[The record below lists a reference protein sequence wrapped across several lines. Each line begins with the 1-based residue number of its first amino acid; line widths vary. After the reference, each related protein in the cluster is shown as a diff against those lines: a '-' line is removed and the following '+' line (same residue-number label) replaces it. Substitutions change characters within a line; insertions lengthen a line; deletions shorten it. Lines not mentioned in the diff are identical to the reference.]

1 MAPVI
6 NGRNLYN
13 NLFNT
18 KFMKKWLP
26 DNPTKAAATLA
37 LVSTVTKDALN
48 CYYYT
53 TQSYH
58 NKKIPE
64 DKRTFVASIDLS
76 NGLVNVIV
84 PILSKPLIEK
94 GSDYLFNKHFAKLFN
109 SQSAE
114 AMYNK
119 LKSKN
124 IDCDLKSVENILS
137 KTSSKWARAGF
148 AVIATLVA
156 SQIICKRVI
165 TPSVATP
172 LADVIKAQFE
182 KYEAKKAK
190 RLNSDNEQNK
200 SDSVKADKSSKDNNS
215 SAVGGR
221 FDFYTDAYRPPKF
234 MKNI

>member
-6 NGRNLYN
+6 SGRNLYN

-94 GSDYLFNKHFAKLFN
+94 ASDHIFNKRYAKYFN
-109 SQSAE
+109 KSSAE
-114 AMYNK
+114 ALYNK
-119 LKSKN
+119 LKAKN
-124 IDCDLKSVENILS
+124 IDCDLKSVENILG

-148 AVIATLVA
+148 AVIATLIA

-182 KYEAKKAK
+182 KYEMKKAGK
-190 RLNSDNEQNK
+190 LAPTENAES
-200 SDSVKADKSSKDNNS
+200 KSSKSNDVKSTNS
-215 SAVGGR
+215 ANESAR
-221 FDFYTDAYRPPKF
+221 FDFYTDAYKPPKF
-234 MKNI
+234 MRNV

>member
-6 NGRNLYN
+6 SGRNLYN
-13 NLFNT
+13 NLFKT

-76 NGLVNVIV
+76 NGFVNVLV

-94 GSDYLFNKHFAKLFN
+94 GSDHIFNKYFARLFNK
-109 SQSAE
+109 QSAE
-114 AMYNK
+114 SMYNK
-119 LKSKN
+119 LRAQN
-124 IDCDLKSVENILS
+124 IDCDLQSVENILG

-182 KYEAKKAK
+182 KYEMKKAGK
-190 RLNSDNEQNK
+190 LAPTENAES
-200 SDSVKADKSSKDNNS
+200 KSSKSNDVKSTNS
-215 SAVGGR
+215 ANESAR
-221 FDFYTDAYRPPKF
+221 FDFYTDAYKPPKF
-234 MKNI
+234 MKNV

>member
-6 NGRNLYN
+6 SGRNLYN
-13 NLFNT
+13 NLFKT

-76 NGLVNVIV
+76 NGFVNVLV

-94 GSDYLFNKHFAKLFN
+94 GSDHIFNKYFARLFNK
-109 SQSAE
+109 QSAE
-114 AMYNK
+114 SMYNK
-119 LKSKN
+119 LRAQN
-124 IDCDLKSVENILS
+124 IDCDLQSVENILG

-182 KYEAKKAK
+182 KYENRKAKKASAQQGVSDK
-190 RLNSDNEQNK
+190 SQNSDNENK
-200 SDSVKADKSSKDNNS
+200 VKEAD
-215 SAVGGR
+215 R
-221 FDFYTDAYRPPKF
+221 FDFYTNAYKPPKF
-234 MKNI
+234 MRNV